1 MKSIKRIIGNAF
13 ILAVAASIAG
23 CDGNDGYEP
32 AEIVRLDMILESG
45 AVPADVVTKAA
56 GEKWFAVSGYGVLTD
71 SSLAVYNANPS
82 IVFHR
87 KAVGDMFSY
96 IDDVKTGLGNMLGR
110 MKADYPAVH
119 QPRLFA
125 VISPFNQSVVTVD
138 SVMYL
143 GLNHYLGV
151 NYEAY
156 SYFPDYVRINKKR
169 ERIVPDVAEALIR
182 QYYPYK
188 PDSEYPTTL
197 SILLYEGA
205 VVEAVARTTEM
216 SEQDALGIDGE
227 SYGWLEA
234 NEKEMWNA
242 LIIKKLLY
250 STDEAV
256 GEMLVRQSAVT
267 SLLHPEAPG
276 RAGRFIGHRI
286 VLEYLKH
293 NAEEPHNLLLPQ
305 FYDSRETLARSKYH

>member
-1 MKSIKRIIGNAF
+1 MKSIKRIIRNAF
-13 ILAVAASIAG
+13 ILAVVASIVS
-23 CDGNDGYEP
+23 CDGKGDYEP

-45 AVPADVVTKAA
+45 AVPADAVAMAA
-56 GEKWFAVSGYGVLTD
+56 GEKWFAVSGYGLLTD

-87 KAVGDMFSY
+87 KAVGEIFSY
-96 IDDVKTGLGNMLGR
+96 IGDVEIELGDMFGR

-119 QPRLFA
+119 LPRLFA

-138 SVMYL
+138 SVLYL

-151 NYEAY
+151 DYEAY
-156 SYFPDYVRINKKR
+156 SYFPDYVRMNKKR
-169 ERIVPDVAEALIR
+169 ERMVPDVAEALIR

-188 PDSEYPTTL
+188 PNSEYPTTL
-197 SILLYEGA
+197 SRLLYEGA
-205 VVEAVARTTEM
+205 VVEAVMRTADV

-227 SYGWLEA
+227 SYNWLEA

-242 LIIKKLLY
+242 LIVRNLLY
-250 STDEAV
+250 STDEVV

-276 RAGRFIGHRI
+276 MAGRFIGHRI

-293 NAEEPHNLLLPQ
+293 NEEVPHSLLLPQ